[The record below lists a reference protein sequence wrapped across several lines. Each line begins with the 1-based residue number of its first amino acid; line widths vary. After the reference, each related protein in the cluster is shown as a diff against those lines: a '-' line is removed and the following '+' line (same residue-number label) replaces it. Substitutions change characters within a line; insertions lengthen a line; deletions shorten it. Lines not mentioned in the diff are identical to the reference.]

1 MSDWNFTTSP
11 PNLIQSFP
19 KTSNYWWK
27 NGIYGI
33 EYLYNSVIATGYFSY
48 GIQIWDFMTGSNIK
62 TIYTRSLV
70 ICLQQLPFNLIASGL
85 KSSQIY
91 IWNYLTSV
99 RICKFQGHRKQVND
113 LLLIDNQ
120 TLASSSLD
128 GYVIIWKFNT
138 GAVVFK
144 LFHLDGVYD
153 LEMVSFDWLAS
164 CSLDY
169 AIRIWSFRN
178 GSLIRTLTGH
188 TSRIYWSLGMLN
200 ENVLVSGSLDRTV
213 KLWNINTGE
222 LLWKNDTG
230 MRINSLAV
238 IFNQTSNIVTTT
250 LATTTFKSTTYE
262 STTTISLG

>member
-1 MSDWNFTTSP
+1 M
-11 PNLIQSFP
+11 
-19 KTSNYWWK
+19 
-27 NGIYGI
+27 
-33 EYLYNSVIATGYFSY
+33 
-48 GIQIWDFMTGSNIK
+48 
-62 TIYTRSLV
+62 
-70 ICLQQLPFNLIASGL
+70 
-85 KSSQIY
+85 
-91 IWNYLTSV
+91 
-99 RICKFQGHRKQVND
+99 
-113 LLLIDNQ
+113 
-120 TLASSSLD
+120 ASSSLD

-169 AIRIWSFRN
+169 AIKIWSFRN